1 MAGTPLSIFISYS
14 RTDSEF
20 VDRLEADLKARNF
33 YTWVDRLKLEGGQN
47 FRSEI
52 QKAIDHCQI
61 MLVVL
66 SPEAMASKY
75 VRQEYEYAD
84 SRDKHIIPLNWRTTI
99 EVFFGLHGIH
109 WVDFRGSHDQGLADL
124 LNALSRLEF
133 AEVSTTKAT
142 HGLNKYH
149 VSKATLKH

>member
-14 RTDSEF
+14 RTDSDF

-33 YTWVDRLKLEGGQN
+33 YTWVDRLKLEGGQDC
-47 FRSEI
+47 RSEI

-75 VRQEYEYAD
+75 VRQEYDYAD
-84 SRDKHIIPLNWRTTI
+84 SEDKPIIPLNWRTTI
-99 EVFFGLHGIH
+99 EVLLRLAWHPLGRFPRQPRPRFG
-109 WVDFRGSHDQGLADL
+109 GLAQCPRAAWNL
-124 LNALSRLEF
+124 QKFLTTKSRHM
-133 AEVSTTKAT
+133 VSTS
-142 HGLNKYH
+142 GPCQ
-149 VSKATLKH
+149 